1 MTDSMHVSSASE
13 TSVAGN
19 GSADDNNDQVLL
31 NELVPL
37 WRDHHNRGLELRHKT
52 GLGLIKRFGTPGE
65 RQEYGKATLR
75 LYSEKLGVSESELS
89 RMRRFAEHFKS
100 FEDFKT
106 QRPTVTTWTKVK
118 VLLAELRHPAVPV
131 AEASDNQK
139 KSVAERPVDQM
150 IGAARAI
157 QKHANNVGQLPLD
170 SSDWKALN
178 KAVRGMLK
186 AVEAN
191 LGGHFTFTPTTMSG
205 HSATALAKNT
215 VATRSRSVGVENPPS
230 EVLATVA

>member
-1 MTDSMHVSSASE
+1 MTDSISVSSASE
-13 TSVAGN
+13 TSAAGN

-37 WRDHHNRGLELRHKT
+37 WRDHHNRGLELRHET
-52 GLGLIKRFGTPGE
+52 GLRLNKRFGTPGE

-89 RMRRFAEHFKS
+89 RMRWFAEHFKS
-100 FEDFKT
+100 FDDFKT
-106 QRPTVTTWTKVK
+106 QHSTVATWTKVK
-118 VLLAELRHPAVPV
+118 VLLAKLRRPALPV

-150 IGAARAI
+150 IGAVRAI

-170 SSDWKALN
+170 SDDWKALN
-178 KAVRGMLK
+178 EAVRRMLK
-186 AVEAN
+186 VVEVK
-191 LGGHFTFTPTTMSG
+191 LGGHFTFAPSARSG
-205 HSATALAKNT
+205 HSSAALAKNT